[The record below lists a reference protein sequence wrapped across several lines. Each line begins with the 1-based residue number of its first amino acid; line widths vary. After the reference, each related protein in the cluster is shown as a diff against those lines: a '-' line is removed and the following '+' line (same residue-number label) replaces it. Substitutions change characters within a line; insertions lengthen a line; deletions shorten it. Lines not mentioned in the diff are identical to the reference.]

1 MLERNRIALSR
12 NDIALAALLLLL
24 ILVTLAS
31 LTAAVHNTH
40 PDNPKFWQA
49 VPPGLALLGFVP
61 LFVRAP
67 FSFGYL
73 VGIAFYCVMIG
84 FFVLTYFTDNHY
96 DVVLARWSALA
107 SLLMFLLPALFQ
119 RHALPRLLT
128 LSRPVMDKVVLGL
141 LGLAL
146 VVLLVSAAYGFALVG
161 LAQSEALR
169 GSFPRPTILNYLIGL
184 IVSAVLPFAFAYFA
198 WHRRYWWAAAA
209 ILMIWAYYPVALN
222 KTVLFGGLWLP
233 YLFVVFRCFGPRRA
247 AVVALLLPM
256 VPGIIAYSLIEHGW
270 LSPGGAV
277 ERAVLFVIGSV
288 NVRMYAFPT
297 IAMDVYSDFFAA
309 HPLTHFCQIGII
321 RALVG
326 CPYTFQLGA
335 VMAEAYH
342 MGNFNGSL
350 FATEGIASV
359 GPLFAPLSA
368 LGCGLIV
375 SLGNGVSMRLPAPV
389 VATSAGLAVQ
399 ALLNTPLSVSLLSNG
414 VLVLWLLW
422 ALTPELPEDAAAP
435 RV

>member
-1 MLERNRIALSR
+1 MSEGNRIAVSR
-12 NDIALAALLLLL
+12 YDIGLAALLLLL
-24 ILVTLAS
+24 FLITLAS

-40 PDNPKFWQA
+40 PGNPKFWHA
-49 VPPGLALLGFVP
+49 FPPGLVLLGFIP
-61 LFVRAP
+61 LFLRAP
-67 FSFGYL
+67 FSFGYV
-73 VGIAFYCVMIG
+73 VGLAFYCVMIG

-119 RHALPRLLT
+119 TRALPSLLT

-146 VVLLVSAAYGFALVG
+146 VVLVVSAAYGFALVG

-169 GSFPRPTILNYLIGL
+169 GSFPRPTILNYVIGL
-184 IVSAVLPFAFAYFA
+184 VVSAVLPFVFAYFA
-198 WHRRYWWAAAA
+198 WHRRYWLAGAA
-209 ILMIWAYYPVALN
+209 IVMIWAYYPVALN

-233 YLFVVFRCFGPRRA
+233 YLFVVFRCFGPKRA
-247 AVVALLLPM
+247 AIVALLLPM
-256 VPGIIAYSLIEHGW
+256 VPGIIAYSLIVHGW
-270 LSPGGAV
+270 LSPDGTVG
-277 ERAVLFVIGSV
+277 RAVLFMIGSI
-288 NVRMYAFPT
+288 NVRMYAFPMM
-297 IAMDVYSDFFAA
+297 AMDVYSDFFTA
-309 HPLTHFCQIGII
+309 HPLTHFCQIGIM
-321 RALVG
+321 RAMVG
-326 CPYTFQLGA
+326 CPYQFQLGA
-335 VMAEAYH
+335 VMAETYH

-368 LGCGLIV
+368 LACGLIV
-375 SLGNGVSMRLPAPV
+375 SLGNSASARVPAPV
-389 VATSAGLAVQ
+389 LATSAGLAVQ

-422 ALTPELPEDAAAP
+422 ALTPELPEEAAAP
-435 RV
+435 RA